1 MILLP
6 SRFRPRRGLAAA
18 AVCLASLAGP
28 GVALERMDFAAPGAD
43 DALLGVLRG
52 ASGLVASEL
61 NGQEDAQDLFA
72 AARAEYGRLLGA
84 LYGAGYYSG
93 VISVR
98 VDGREAAGIAP
109 LDAPARIDVIEVRVE
124 PGPAFRLS
132 EARIAPLAPG
142 TDLPA
147 GFAVGQPA
155 PSGILREAVAAGL
168 NGWRDQ
174 GHAKAAVAGQEVV
187 ADHAAATLAARIAL
201 DPGPRLRFGPLSV
214 TGADRMEVRR
224 IVKIAGLPEGEVY
237 SPAEMNRAAQR
248 LRRTG
253 VFKSVTLTEGDVLSP
268 DLLPITVA
276 VAEER
281 PRRYSFGAEVATE
294 EGLSLTGF
302 WLHRNL
308 LGGAERLRIDGSIR
322 NVGAQNSGI
331 DYALG
336 VTLDRPATL
345 TPDTTVGIVAEIGH
359 LDEEDFFA
367 DVATLGIRAT
377 HYFSETLTG
386 RLGVTYAYANGRDGF
401 DRFLFRNVGIPIG
414 VTWDRRDDPLN
425 PAGGFYVDAEVKP
438 FFGFGTTGSGTRST
452 LDARGYLGLGAE
464 DGLVLA
470 GRLQLGMIDGSTL
483 LATPRDDLFYSGG
496 GGTVRGQPYQSL
508 GVSVA
513 RGLLSGKIGGT
524 HFIGTQLEARAMVT
538 ERIGVVGFFDTG
550 RIDVGSFFDG
560 SGDWHSGAG
569 IGVRYDTGF
578 GPIRLDIAAPVGGT
592 TGDGV
597 QIYVGLGQAF

>member
-1 MILLP
+1 M
-6 SRFRPRRGLAAA
+6 AA
-18 AVCLASLAGP
+18 LAGP
-28 GVALERMDFAAPGAD
+28 GMALERLDFSAPGAD
-43 DALLGVLRG
+43 AALLDSLRG
-52 ASGLVASEL
+52 ASLLVTSEL
-61 NGQEDAQDLFA
+61 DGQDDAQDLFA

-93 VISVR
+93 VISIR
-98 VDGREAAGIAP
+98 IDGREAAGIAP

-142 TDLPA
+142 TALPK

-155 PSGILREAVAAGL
+155 PSGILREAAVAGVD
-168 NGWRDQ
+168 GWRDQ
-174 GHAKAAVAGQEVV
+174 GHAKAAVAGQDVV
-187 ADHAAATLAARIAL
+187 ADHARATLAARIAL
-201 DPGPRLRFGPLSV
+201 EPGPRLRFGPLSV
-214 TGADRMEVRR
+214 TGAERMEVRR

-237 SPAEMNRAAQR
+237 SPAEVNRAAQR

-253 VFKSVTLTEGDVLSP
+253 VFKSVTLTERDVLAP
-268 DLLPITVA
+268 DLLPMLATV
-276 VAEER
+276 VEEK
-281 PRRYSFGAEVATE
+281 PRRYSFGAEIATQ
-294 EGLSLTGF
+294 EGATLSGF

-308 LGGAERLRIDGSIR
+308 LGGAERLRIDGAIT
-322 NVGAQNSGI
+322 NIGAQNSGI

-336 VTLDRPATL
+336 ITLDRPATI
-345 TPDTTVGIVAEIGH
+345 TADTTVGIEAEIGH

-367 DVATLGIRAT
+367 DVAMVGVKAT

-386 RLGVTYAYANGRDGF
+386 RLGVRYEYAKGRDGF
-401 DRFLFRNVGIPIG
+401 DAFLFRNVGIPVG
-414 VTWDRRDDPLN
+414 VTWDRRDNPLN
-425 PAGGFYVDAEVKP
+425 ATGGFYVEAEVKP
-438 FFGFGTTGSGTRST
+438 FFGFGTTGSGVRST

-464 DGLVLA
+464 DDVVLA
-470 GRLQLGMIDGSTL
+470 GRLQLGMIDGATL
-483 LATPRDDLFYSGG
+483 LGTPRDDLFYSGG

-508 GVSVA
+508 GVSVL
-513 RGLLSGKIGGT
+513 RSLRSGKIGGT
-524 HFIGTQLEARAMVT
+524 HFIGTQLEARALVT

-560 SGDWHSGAG
+560 AGDWHSGAG

-578 GPIRLDIAAPVGGT
+578 GPIRLDVAAPVGGT